1 MANHSFNL
9 VTEPWV
15 PVLAN
20 GKHESYS
27 LETLF
32 DQPTSIRQLDIAD
45 PLGRVSIMRLLLAI
59 MYAARQEGYSSPA
72 EAKRIMEAGRDQEII
87 DYLHAWA
94 HRFDLMSET
103 EPFLQVAGMMPQGKP
118 KDYGFT
124 RLHPAMQRPLWQT
137 HDPYK
142 PVTPAEA
149 ARMLLVCNMYD
160 VAGVHTGMN
169 GDPKAAGGKRT
180 PQGVAQAG
188 GLALAIIT
196 GNNLWETLLLN
207 LTPADN
213 GNKPIWEYPSL
224 KCTDMEPDTT
234 GPAYYYTYPAR
245 RIRLLWNT
253 NGLCAGAYV
262 TYGNRSEWA
271 SPENEPM
278 SFWTQDATGKPKPV
292 NLTFGPLIDRPLWTQ
307 WDKAFVGS
315 DGDEHYPATFLWASR
330 LNPIISFDVI
340 AVQYGSQSSS
350 IARIRQ
356 DHMTLDMRR
365 IQEHE
370 KISGIVDNLVKQ
382 AWPKVSNND
391 NPYDTWAKTDALILP
406 YLAGGKEPDLD

>member
-1 MANHSFNL
+1 
-9 VTEPWV
+9 
-15 PVLAN
+15 
-20 GKHESYS
+20 
-27 LETLF
+27 
-32 DQPTSIRQLDIAD
+32 
-45 PLGRVSIMRLLLAI
+45 MRLLLAI

-72 EAKRIMEAGRDQEII
+72 EAKRIMEAGRDQKII

-142 PVTPAEA
+142 PVTPAGSGTNA
-149 ARMLLVCNMYD
+149 ARLQHVRC
-160 VAGVHTGMN
+160 GRSPHRHERRSESRGRQTHPTGS
-169 GDPKAAGGKRT
+169 GAS
-180 PQGVAQAG
+180 G

-253 NGLCAGAYV
+253 NAYAPAPTSPTGTV
-262 TYGNRSEWA
+262 PNGHHRRTSPCPSGHRTRPANPNR
-271 SPENEPM
+271 
-278 SFWTQDATGKPKPV
+278 
-292 NLTFGPLIDRPLWTQ
+292 
-307 WDKAFVGS
+307 
-315 DGDEHYPATFLWASR
+315 
-330 LNPIISFDVI
+330 
-340 AVQYGSQSSS
+340 
-350 IARIRQ
+350 
-356 DHMTLDMRR
+356 
-365 IQEHE
+365 
-370 KISGIVDNLVKQ
+370 
-382 AWPKVSNND
+382 
-391 NPYDTWAKTDALILP
+391 
-406 YLAGGKEPDLD
+406 

>member
-9 VTEPWV
+9 VTEPWI

-45 PLGRVSIMRLLLAI
+45 PLERVSIMRLLLAI

-72 EAKRIMEAGRDQEII
+72 GAKRIMEAGRDQEII

-149 ARMLLVCNMYD
+149 ARMLLTCNMYD

-169 GDPKAAGGKRT
+169 GDPKASSGKRT

-188 GLALAIIT
+188 GLALAIIN
-196 GNNLWETLLLN
+196 GPNLWETLNLNVFVFFVSLCFQGFQRLAFCAYTLLT
-207 LTPADN
+207 LYFLVL
-213 GNKPIWEYPSL
+213 IQL
-224 KCTDMEPDTT
+224 
-234 GPAYYYTYPAR
+234 YTRKRPAR
-245 RIRLLWNT
+245 QAERL
-253 NGLCAGAYV
+253 
-262 TYGNRSEWA
+262 
-271 SPENEPM
+271 M
-278 SFWTQDATGKPKPV
+278 
-292 NLTFGPLIDRPLWTQ
+292 
-307 WDKAFVGS
+307 
-315 DGDEHYPATFLWASR
+315 
-330 LNPIISFDVI
+330 
-340 AVQYGSQSSS
+340 
-350 IARIRQ
+350 
-356 DHMTLDMRR
+356 
-365 IQEHE
+365 
-370 KISGIVDNLVKQ
+370 
-382 AWPKVSNND
+382 
-391 NPYDTWAKTDALILP
+391 
-406 YLAGGKEPDLD
+406 

>member
-45 PLGRVSIMRLLLAI
+45 PLERVSIMRLLLAI
-59 MYAARQEGYSSPA
+59 MYAARQEGYSSPTA
-72 EAKRIMEAGRDQEII
+72 AKRIMEAGRDQEII

-149 ARMLLVCNMYD
+149 ARMPLVCNMYD
-160 VAGVHTGMN
+160 VAGVHTGMA

-207 LTPADN
+207 LAPADN
-213 GNKPIWEYPSL
+213 GNKPIWEYPPL
-224 KCTDMEPDTT
+224 ECVDVEPDTT
-234 GPAYYYTYPAR
+234 GPAYYYTYPSR
-245 RIRLLWNT
+245 RIRLLWNAD
-253 NGLCAGAYV
+253 GLCAGAYV

-315 DGDEHYPATFLWASR
+315 DGDEHYPATFLWASH

-356 DHMTLDMRR
+356 DHMLLDMQR
-365 IQEHE
+365 IQEH
-370 KISGIVDNLVKQ
+370 KQVSLIVDKLVKQ
-382 AWPKVSNND
+382 AWQKVVNNENSHD
-391 NPYDTWAKTDALILP
+391 AWAKANEVILP
-406 YLAGGKEPDLD
+406 YLAGGREPDLG

>member
-45 PLGRVSIMRLLLAI
+45 PLERVSIMRLLLAI

-72 EAKRIMEAGRDQEII
+72 GAKRIMEAGRDQEII

-169 GDPKAAGGKRT
+169 GDPKAAEGKRT

-188 GLALAIIT
+188 GLAIAIID
-196 GNNLWETLLLN
+196 GNNLWETLVLN
-207 LTPADN
+207 FCPTNN
-213 GNKPIWEYPSL
+213 GNKPIWEYPPL
-224 KCTDMEPDTT
+224 ECADMEPDAT
-234 GPAYYYTYPAR
+234 GPHTITRTRPAESDCSGTRTAYAPAPTSPTGTVPNGR
-245 RIRLLWNT
+245 PRKTNT
-253 NGLCAGAYV
+253 WPSGLRTRPANP
-262 TYGNRSEWA
+262 NR
-271 SPENEPM
+271 
-278 SFWTQDATGKPKPV
+278 
-292 NLTFGPLIDRPLWTQ
+292 
-307 WDKAFVGS
+307 
-315 DGDEHYPATFLWASR
+315 
-330 LNPIISFDVI
+330 
-340 AVQYGSQSSS
+340 
-350 IARIRQ
+350 
-356 DHMTLDMRR
+356 
-365 IQEHE
+365 
-370 KISGIVDNLVKQ
+370 
-382 AWPKVSNND
+382 
-391 NPYDTWAKTDALILP
+391 
-406 YLAGGKEPDLD
+406 

>member
-15 PVLAN
+15 PVLAD

-45 PLGRVSIMRLLLAI
+45 PLERVSIMRLLLAI

-72 EAKRIMEAGRDQEII
+72 GAKRIMEAGRDQEII

-169 GDPKAAGGKRT
+169 GDSKAAEGK
-180 PQGVAQAG
+180 
-188 GLALAIIT
+188 
-196 GNNLWETLLLN
+196 
-207 LTPADN
+207 
-213 GNKPIWEYPSL
+213 
-224 KCTDMEPDTT
+224 
-234 GPAYYYTYPAR
+234 TYPTGGGAGR
-245 RIRLLWNT
+245 RTRYCHHRRRQPVGDPSVELL
-253 NGLCAGAYV
+253 
-262 TYGNRSEWA
+262 S
-271 SPENEPM
+271 
-278 SFWTQDATGKPKPV
+278 
-292 NLTFGPLIDRPLWTQ
+292 
-307 WDKAFVGS
+307 
-315 DGDEHYPATFLWASR
+315 
-330 LNPIISFDVI
+330 
-340 AVQYGSQSSS
+340 
-350 IARIRQ
+350 
-356 DHMTLDMRR
+356 
-365 IQEHE
+365 HE
-370 KISGIVDNLVKQ
+370 
-382 AWPKVSNND
+382 
-391 NPYDTWAKTDALILP
+391 
-406 YLAGGKEPDLD
+406 